1 MAGDPLS
8 GINPQNLDTG
18 RNNLDR
24 AASPYLLQHRDNP
37 VHWQVW
43 GPAALAAA
51 QAADKPI
58 LLSIGYAACHWCHVM
73 AHESFENP
81 AIAAV
86 MNRLYVNI
94 KVDREER
101 PDIDTIYMNA
111 LHLLG
116 EQGGWPLT
124 MFLTP
129 KGEPFWGGT
138 YFPAEARFGRP
149 AFTEVLE
156 KVSEAYHQNK
166 SAIAQNVK
174 MLVGGL
180 RNMARPQSRDRLDL
194 SNDTLD
200 QVAGQLLG
208 HVDPRHGGIGGAPKF
223 PQTGLFDLLWRHYL
237 RSGSAEAR
245 RVVVNTITK
254 MAQGGIY
261 DHLGGGFA
269 RYSTDAEWLAPHFE
283 KMLYDNAQLL
293 AHMALIEAETQ
304 DPLLRQRI
312 DETVGWLLRE
322 MIAGGAAPG
331 DGGGGFAA
339 TQDADSEGEEGRF
352 YVWQKAE
359 IDSLLGDAAPDF
371 CAAYDVTEHGN
382 WEHKTIL
389 RRSLAPDLKDDATEA
404 RLAAARAVLF
414 AARDKRIKPG
424 WDDKVLADWNGLMI
438 AALTNLSMQYD
449 RPDWLAAAERAFGFV
464 VATLGIGDDKL
475 GHSWRA
481 DQLVFP
487 GLLDDY
493 ANMMEATL
501 ALYEATGRPDYLAQ
515 AKRWGG
521 TLEAE
526 YADAVNGGYFLTA
539 RSAEALVA
547 RTRTAAD
554 NATPA
559 GNGTLVGVFARLW
572 YLTGEIDWRE
582 RAQSLLDAF
591 AGDVPRNFFPMGSYL
606 NGFDLYAN
614 AVQVAI
620 IGRRG
625 EPATDALVRAAY
637 TVSVPNRVLDVIAPQ
652 SENGDT
658 ALPETHPAAGKTQ
671 IDGRPTAYV
680 CIGATCGLPVTTPGE
695 LASSLKATRAV

>member
-8 GINPQNLDTG
+8 GTNPQNLDTG

-43 GPAALAAA
+43 GPQALAAA

-81 AIAAV
+81 EIAAV

-101 PDIDTIYMNA
+101 PDIDAIYMNA

-138 YFPAEARFGRP
+138 YFPATPNFGRP
-149 AFTEVLE
+149 GFTEVLE
-156 KVSEAYHQNK
+156 KVSEAWHQNK

-180 RNMARPQSRDRLDL
+180 RNMAKPQSRDRLNL
-194 SNDTLD
+194 SNDALD
-200 QVAGQLLG
+200 QVATQLLT
-208 HVDPRHGGIGGAPKF
+208 HVDPQHGGIGGAPKF
-223 PQTGLFDLLWRHYL
+223 PQTGLFDLLWRAYL
-237 RSGSAEAR
+237 RSGQAEAR
-245 RVVVNTITK
+245 DAVIATITQ

-293 AHMALIEAETQ
+293 GHMALVEAETQ
-304 DPLLRQRI
+304 DSLLRARI

-322 MIAGGAAPG
+322 MIAGGPG
-331 DGGGGFAA
+331 DAGGGFAA
-339 TQDADSEGEEGRF
+339 TQDADSDGEEGKF

-359 IDSLLGDAAPDF
+359 IVGLLGAGDAALF
-371 CAAYDVTEHGN
+371 CDAYDVTDGGN

-389 RRSLAPDLKDDATEA
+389 RRSRDPVLKDAATEA
-404 RLAAARAVLF
+404 KLAALRQTLF
-414 AARDKRIKPG
+414 AAREQRVKPG

-438 AALTNLSMQYD
+438 AALAGLALQYG
-449 RPDWLAAAERAFGFV
+449 RPHWLAAAERAFGFV
-464 VATLGIGDDKL
+464 TATMAVGDDKL
-475 GHSWRA
+475 GHAWRA

-493 ANMMEATL
+493 ANMMAAAL
-501 ALYEATGRPDYLAQ
+501 ALFEATGNPDYLAQ
-515 AKRWGG
+515 AKRWGA
-521 TLEAE
+521 TLESD

-539 RSAEALVA
+539 RGAETLVA

-582 RAQSLLDAF
+582 RAQNLLDAF
-591 AGDVPRNFFPMGSYL
+591 AGEVARNFFPMGSYL
-606 NGFDLYAN
+606 NGFDLFAN

-625 EPATDALVRAAY
+625 EPETDALVRAAY
-637 TVSVPNRVLDVIAPQ
+637 TVSVPNRIVQVTPP
-652 SENGDT
+652 GMT
-658 ALPETHPAAGKTQ
+658 LPETHPATGKTQ
-671 IDGRPTAYV
+671 IDGRATAYV
-680 CIGATCGLPVTTPGE
+680 CMGPTCGLPVTTPGE
-695 LASSLKATRAV
+695 LVASLKATRAV